1 MIDERKT
8 SEIFSFSFDR
18 RDTKFFIEGR
28 FLDFSISEE
37 QLLIRNLL
45 SSKEFKRGWNDSILL
60 RFEKVSY
67 QIFALE
73 SFLRSKGWNFTKGGE
88 RFFSRFEELKE
99 GRGETREIRDAY
111 LIAIVVS

>member
-73 SFLRSKGWNFTKGGE
+73 SFLRSKGWNFTKGGND
-88 RFFSRFEELKE
+88 FFLDLK
-99 GRGETREIRDAY
+99 
-111 LIAIVVS
+111 S

>member
-1 MIDERKT
+1 MSRLAKNPPDSLSIERVRGWSFLRMIDERKT

-60 RFEKVSY
+60 GINYV
-67 QIFALE
+67 
-73 SFLRSKGWNFTKGGE
+73 
-88 RFFSRFEELKE
+88 
-99 GRGETREIRDAY
+99 
-111 LIAIVVS
+111 